1 MIGFMVAGS
10 GEIRGFFYFYRMQI
24 TGIILTGGKS
34 RRMGTD
40 KALIEMGGQTL
51 ITRAIDFCRTFCDE
65 ILISSNIPG
74 HKVEG
79 LQLINDEINDCGP
92 MGGIYS
98 CLKQSTN
105 EWNFVLSVDSP
116 FVTTEFVSFLLTK
129 KDGYNAVVPVHKNGK
144 EPLIAL
150 YHKNGLPEIE
160 VQLAKGNFKMDF
172 LLGQVKTNFV
182 DSQSW
187 VEKYPNLFYNM
198 NYPEDLDGKN

>member
-1 MIGFMVAGS
+1 
-10 GEIRGFFYFYRMQI
+10 
-24 TGIILTGGKS
+24 
-34 RRMGTD
+34 MGTD

-150 YHKNGLPEIE
+150 YHKFSIIWSFTYT
-160 VQLAKGNFKMDF
+160 VCF
-172 LLGQVKTNFV
+172 LMSCIQQTYILTILKAVLT
-182 DSQSW
+182 
-187 VEKYPNLFYNM
+187 LF
-198 NYPEDLDGKN
+198 